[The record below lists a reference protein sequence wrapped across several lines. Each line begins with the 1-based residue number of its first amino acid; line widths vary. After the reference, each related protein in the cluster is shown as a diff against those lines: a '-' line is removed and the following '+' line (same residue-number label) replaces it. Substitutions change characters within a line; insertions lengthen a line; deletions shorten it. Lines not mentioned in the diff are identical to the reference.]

1 MSNGSGCERGPGTR
15 QVQLAGGAEE
25 GLGPSGFFGI
35 FFFFCTWVWLNCFQS
50 CAGSTFWS
58 HSHMESLAGNP
69 LFGSMLVYRGVC
81 WELPIEC

>member
-35 FFFFCTWVWLNCFQS
+35 FFFFAHGCGSIVFRAAQVPHFGATATWNL
-50 CAGSTFWS
+50 
-58 HSHMESLAGNP
+58 L
-69 LFGSMLVYRGVC
+69 RGTRFLGPC
-81 WELPIEC
+81 